1 MEILT
6 DKSWKYDLQILE
18 PTTDEFKIVEN
29 FFEITSANYLHINK
43 NLHNFKIY
51 EINEQNTKEEVGE
64 QINNLMLFHGTSKS
78 GVAGVLKE
86 GFRNSEEGIFGKGVY
101 LTESSY
107 IAFQYSEAHIR
118 FLDFESCGFYILVNE
133 VLESDRLKTTE
144 YKSRPVKK
152 NTPIKNQ
159 FTKYIKEGSM
169 LINPENYK
177 EDHNG
182 RLYRNITVDQSSVND
197 EFVADSKVVI
207 PK

>member
-6 DKSWKYDLQILE
+6 DKSWKYGLQILE
-18 PTTDEFKIVEN
+18 PITDEFKIVEN
-29 FFEITSANYLHINK
+29 FYDIASANYFHISK

-51 EINEQNTKEEVGE
+51 KINEQNTKEAVGE

-86 GFRNSEEGIFGKGVY
+86 GFRNSEKGIFGKGVY

-107 IAFQYSEAHIR
+107 IAFIYSEVHIR
-118 FLDFESCGFYILVNE
+118 FLDFESYDFYILVNE

-169 LINPENYK
+169 LINPENY
-177 EDHNG
+177 DF
-182 RLYRNITVDQSSVND
+182 YI
-197 EFVADSKVVI
+197 
-207 PK
+207 